1 MKESAKAAMSYI
13 RSHAKEWDI
22 EDDFYSKKDIHI
34 HFPEGAVPKD
44 GPSAGVTTLTALV
57 SALSGIPV
65 RQDVAMTGEVT
76 LTGRVLAIGGLRE
89 KTMAAYA
96 AGVTTV
102 LIPDENISNLDEV
115 DSEVKEKLTFI
126 PCKHARDV
134 LAVALAKSNDAAK
147 AAVDDKTETIFIPQ
161 KPLNAPVIR
170 GKDNKR

>member
-1 MKESAKAAMSYI
+1 MALNLQKAYLFI
-13 RSHAKEWDI
+13 
-22 EDDFYSKKDIHI
+22 
-34 HFPEGAVPKD
+34 
-44 GPSAGVTTLTALV
+44 SAGRVDQFPAKPQPQV
-57 SALSGIPV
+57 VFSG
-65 RQDVAMTGEVT
+65 
-76 LTGRVLAIGGLRE
+76 LGGLRE

-102 LIPDENISNLDEV
+102 LIPDENLSNLDEV

-134 LAVALAKSNDAAK
+134 LAVALAKGGATTQRTVN
-147 AAVDDKTETIFIPQ
+147 DKTETIFIPQ